1 MKVSLESVYQN
12 TKSEISKKLAV
23 IAGSRSFSSSDMY
36 IVDLLRSQYHMSRQL
51 ISNTNDALG
60 ILQIADSA
68 LSNVT
73 KQADRL
79 AEISVKNGNA
89 ALSENEKR
97 ILANEA
103 TAVIQ
108 SMNDIYDNTSFNGKS
123 VFQRMDFLI
132 NENTIESINL
142 SPVNTSSIDLD
153 NIDTINSYITDVN
166 TLRGN
171 IGSSMNKLESNTN
184 YMLSASVN
192 LKSAEYNYEIPV
204 SKSLYDLNIDY
215 IKSNTNA
222 YVISYEIQ
230 SLKNKMMLLLV

>member
-1 MKVSLESVYQN
+1 
-12 TKSEISKKLAV
+12 
-23 IAGSRSFSSSDMY
+23 
-36 IVDLLRSQYHMSRQL
+36 MSRQL
-51 ISNTNDALG
+51 ISNANDALG

-89 ALSENEKR
+89 ALSENERR
-97 ILANEA
+97 ILQNEA

-123 VFQRMDFLI
+123 VFQRLDFLI
-132 NENTIESINL
+132 NENTVESINL

-153 NIDTINSYITDVN
+153 NIDTINSYISDVN

-184 YMLSASVN
+184 YMLSKSVN